1 MADTEMHWWGLKGD
15 AAQSYPA
22 PRCLEPQE
30 TVGGRIYFKNGISRG
45 WADEYT
51 WDLPDQ
57 MIDVSAVRDGTYWLV
72 TRIDTANKIEE
83 ESDANNCLMIKV
95 KLRNVAH
102 ASRSAA
108 LVGSARACAFA

>member
-22 PRCLEPQE
+22 PRCLEPQA
-30 TVGGRIYFKNGISRG
+30 TVGGRISFKNGISRG

-51 WDLPDQ
+51 CDLPDQ
-57 MIDVSAVRDGTYWLV
+57 MIEVSTV
-72 TRIDTANKIEE
+72 
-83 ESDANNCLMIKV
+83 IKV
-95 KLRNVAH
+95 KLTNVAR

-108 LVGSARACAFA
+108 LVGSARGCAFA